1 MSDKT
6 DKPSPFQ
13 NMSEEER
20 LNFTRNVIALLDEWK
35 VADSDQL
42 MLLGA
47 PDDTRS
53 RQIRS
58 WRQGSS
64 YLPDEPRVVEY
75 VDHLLGIED
84 ALRTSNPCN
93 AAAGGTWMNRANS
106 RFRNRSPLAAML
118 EDGLISIVAVRV
130 HLDCSYDW
138 HIDGQ

>member
-1 MSDKT
+1 MNDKAV
-6 DKPSPFQ
+6 KPSPFE

-35 VADSDQL
+35 VTDSDQL

-47 PDDTRS
+47 ADDTRS
-53 RQIRS
+53 RQVRS

-93 AAAGGTWMNRANS
+93 SSAGGTWMNRANS
-106 RFRNRSPLAAML
+106 RFRNRSPLASML
-118 EDGLISIVAVRV
+118 EDGIIGIVAVRV

-138 HIDGQ
+138 HIDSQ